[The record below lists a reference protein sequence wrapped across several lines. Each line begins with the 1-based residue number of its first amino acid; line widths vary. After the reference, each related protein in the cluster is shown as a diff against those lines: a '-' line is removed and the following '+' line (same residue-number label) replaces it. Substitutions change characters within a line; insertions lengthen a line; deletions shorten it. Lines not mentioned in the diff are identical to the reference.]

1 MMQMLDYFWRRMGL
15 LKLFGLLVLWA
26 AGGLLYAAHAA
37 APDAMPDVMSNADG
51 MRFTAITLHD
61 AADTPYDM
69 ADDAIS
75 SDRLV
80 AFFEWL
86 RGNGFTAVSLNDIEA
101 AQRAERPL
109 PPRAVLLTVDDGYA
123 SLYSRVFPL
132 ALAYRFPI
140 VAALAGSWM
149 EGDAYG
155 QVMYGDQR
163 VPRSRFVSW
172 AQARE
177 MQASGLVEFASHGY
191 DIHRTVRGN
200 PQGNL
205 MPAAST
211 RLYAEPGGYE
221 DTAAYSDRLRGDLQ
235 RARVQLQR
243 ELGRAPRAIAWPF
256 GRYSQNAVDVA
267 RQVGFTWALTLNAGP
282 SSALNPMAVSR
293 HFPSSD
299 PSLDTLAS
307 MVRNN
312 ISFNSAQR
320 WVCLNPATLWT
331 GDMTSTD
338 DRLGRAIERYR
349 TLGVTGVVIDA
360 AQADADGGLK
370 DVWFPSNVLP
380 LRADLLSRLVW
391 QLQTRAGLQVQ
402 VHLSAR
408 QALYSLGSPQR
419 VLQLFDDLG
428 TYVPMGG
435 LWVDDALWSVGGE
448 RPPHGGQSWETRSA
462 RDALDATTLAV
473 NDALTLQA
481 FRAVQRGRPWLQLA
495 LASNDPG
502 IKGLSPLADVRWS
515 VTSLES
521 ASAPRDATHAAA
533 LAATAPAA
541 SARLYRNGVWLSSAN
556 PPQAEALAAAVLQ
569 HQRLGERVL
578 GWCSDDPVSN
588 KPDAFRA
595 APAVSGATF
604 PVKF

>member
-1 MMQMLDYFWRRMGL
+1 
-15 LKLFGLLVLWA
+15 
-26 AGGLLYAAHAA
+26 
-37 APDAMPDVMSNADG
+37 MPKADG
-51 MRFTAITLHD
+51 LRFTAISLHD

-69 ADDAIS
+69 AGDAIN

-80 AFFEWL
+80 VFFEWL

-101 AQRAERPL
+101 SRRAERPL
-109 PPRAVLLTVDDGYA
+109 PPRAVLLTFDDGYA

-132 ALAYRFPI
+132 ALAYRFPV
-140 VAALAGSWM
+140 VAALSGSWM
-149 EGDAYG
+149 EGDADG

-163 VPRSRFVSW
+163 VPRSRFITW

-200 PQGNL
+200 PQGSL

-211 RLYAEPGGYE
+211 RIHTAAGGYE
-221 DTAAYSDRLRGDLQ
+221 DAAAYSARLHSDLQ
-235 RARVQLQR
+235 RSRAQLQR
-243 ELGRAPRAIAWPF
+243 ELGRAPRAIVWPF
-256 GRYSQNAVDVA
+256 GRYSSVAVDIA
-267 RQVGFTWALTLNAGP
+267 RQAGFSWALTLDAGP

-293 HFPSSD
+293 HSPSAD

-307 MVRNN
+307 MVRND
-312 ISFNSAQR
+312 ISFASAQR

-331 GDMTSTD
+331 GDLASTD
-338 DRLGRAIERYR
+338 ERLGRAIERYR

-360 AQADADGGLK
+360 AQVGADGGLT
-370 DVWFPSNVLP
+370 DVWFPTTTLP

-402 VHLSAR
+402 VRLSAR
-408 QALYSLGSPQR
+408 QALRSLGSPQR

-428 TYVPMGG
+428 TYVPLGG
-435 LWVDDALWSVGGE
+435 LWVDDALGAVGGE
-448 RPPHGGQSWETRSA
+448 WPSHSWHSWEIRAA
-462 RDALDATTLAV
+462 RDALDATALVA

-481 FRAVQRGRPWLQLA
+481 FRAAQRGRPWLQLA
-495 LASNDPG
+495 LASSDSG
-502 IKGLSPLADVRWS
+502 AKGLSPLADVRWS
-515 VTSLES
+515 VTSLEA

-533 LAATAPAA
+533 YAAMAPAA
-541 SARLYRNGVWLSSAN
+541 SARLHRNGVWLTSAN
-556 PPQAEALAAAVLQ
+556 PPQADALAAAVLK

-578 GWCSDDPVSN
+578 GWCPDDPVSN
-588 KPDAFRA
+588 RPDAFRA
-595 APAVSGATF
+595 APGVSGATF